1 MALAYFL
8 GCDYTDGVTGV
19 GIVNALEIVQAFPM
33 RSQDESDSAD
43 NDNSQAD
50 SVTATNTASPSN
62 QVSGYYPI
70 VGLKKFREWLE
81 GYDFRETVMAQKA
94 KKTNAASKSKIEVA
108 GTRKGNSNIKRLRR
122 HKIKRKRKDDGG
134 SNSDDSASQSD
145 LVGDSEDSGS
155 SGTESE
161 GDVLNNSPKVNS
173 TGTGLHDDA
182 QDSDIKNSQFTPD
195 LATRLV
201 SQLSRC
207 FNFLFSIVLCN

>member
-1 MALAYFL
+1 M
-8 GCDYTDGVTGV
+8 TGV

-81 GYDFRETVMAQKA
+81 GYDFRETVMAQKT
-94 KKTNAASKSKIEVA
+94 KKTNAASQGKIEVA
-108 GTRKGNSNIKRLRR
+108 GTRKGKSNIKILRR
-122 HKIKRKRKDDGG
+122 HKIKRKRKDNAG
-134 SNSDDSASQSD
+134 SSSDDSASQSD

-207 FNFLFSIVLCN
+207 FNFLFLIVLCN